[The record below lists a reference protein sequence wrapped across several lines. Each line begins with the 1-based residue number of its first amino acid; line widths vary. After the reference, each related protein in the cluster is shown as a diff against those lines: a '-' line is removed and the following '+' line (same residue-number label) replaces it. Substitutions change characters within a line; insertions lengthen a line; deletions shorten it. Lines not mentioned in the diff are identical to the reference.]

1 MTFVQSL
8 TNLLNV
14 ETLLIITLL
23 IGMASASSW
32 LISNKISIRLI
43 ADVTFY
49 ASLMIS
55 FWFLA
60 TELANMTSLQAFGMS
75 LPPIIGLPLLAS
87 GLKLY
92 AVLHD
97 YYKRHHASQE
107 DIAQ

>member
-1 MTFVQSL
+1 MSFIQSL
-8 TNLLNV
+8 GNLLNYETV
-14 ETLLIITLL
+14 LILTLLIL
-23 IGMASASSW
+23 MAAACSW
-32 LISNKISIRLI
+32 LISHNISIRFI
-43 ADVTFY
+43 ADLTFY

-97 YYKRHHASQE
+97 YYKSHHTHNE
-107 DIAQ
+107 HLDR